1 MARLFGLIG
10 NRADLAG
17 RALAYEADAL
27 RVRGGASGWGVGFYQ
42 AGEVLMRRRP
52 ALEAGDLDV
61 AKLVQD
67 ARTDVLIGHVRRATT
82 GNVRTENTHPFR
94 YRQWLFALTGAVPAF
109 DSTRERLVASVPE
122 FLRSGI
128 RGDTDAEVVF
138 HMFLSFLHDGGH
150 LSDAVVPPEAAAEA
164 LRSALAQVDA
174 IGAEVGAGRAA
185 CNMLVSDGDSIVA
198 LHAST
203 TMGVRV
209 LSGKND
215 AEAIIGDDQQ
225 LRRRTPEIGQ
235 MHVQIVAS
243 DFDEESS
250 KSLDAPASTHG
261 VPPRW
266 NATPDRAIVLLTRG
280 HAPKIEAL

>member
-27 RVRGGASGWGVGFYQ
+27 RVRGGASGWGIGFYQ
-42 AGEVLMRRRP
+42 GGEVLMRRRP
-52 ALEAGDLDV
+52 ALESGDLDV

-67 ARTDVLIGHVRRATT
+67 ARTDVLVGHVRRATV
-82 GNVRTENTHPFR
+82 GGLRTENTHPFR
-94 YRQWLFALTGAVPAF
+94 FRQWLFASTGTVPSF
-109 DSTRERLVASVPE
+109 ESTRERMVASVPE
-122 FLRSGI
+122 FLRGGI
-128 RGDTDAEVVF
+128 RGETDAEVVF
-138 HMFLSFLHDGGH
+138 HLFLSFLHDAGV
-150 LSDAVVPPEAAAEA
+150 LNDLIVPPAAAVDA
-164 LRSALAQVDA
+164 LRSAVAQVDA
-174 IGAEVGAGRAA
+174 IGAEVGAAPAA
-185 CNMLVSDGDSIVA
+185 CNMLVSDGDFIVA
-198 LHAST
+198 LHGAT
-203 TMGVRV
+203 TMAIRT

-243 DFDEESS
+243 DFDEASS
-250 KSLDAPASTHG
+250 KSLEAGQASHG

-266 NATPDRAIVLLTRG
+266 NAVQDRAIVVLTRG